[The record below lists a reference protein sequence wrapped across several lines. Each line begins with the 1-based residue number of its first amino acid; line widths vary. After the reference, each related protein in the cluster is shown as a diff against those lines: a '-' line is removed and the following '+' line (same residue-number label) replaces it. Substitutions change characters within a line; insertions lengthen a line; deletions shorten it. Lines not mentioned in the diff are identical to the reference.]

1 MNFWNIAR
9 PEESPVLKKTLSIM
23 RLTTLFSIACSLQI
37 SASVYSQE
45 TKLSLDVNNQT
56 IKEVLFK
63 IEKQSGFRFIYE
75 SEKVNLNKKVS
86 VHVKEQTVETILKRL
101 FEQEGIKYEI
111 TENNF
116 ILINPSTKNEKAA
129 PSSQAVLQKKNLVKG
144 VVTDENGEPIIG
156 ANVVEKGTTNG
167 TVTDLDGKF
176 TMEVSE
182 NGVLQISYIGYAM
195 TELRPGK
202 EANLN
207 VKLREDALQMDEVVV
222 VGYGTVKRANLGGAV
237 STADAKAFE
246 SRPVQNAAQ
255 ALQGEVPGLTIT
267 RAGGAPGSD
276 MTMKVRDVSS
286 INGVLQISYIGYAMT
301 ELRPGKEANLNV
313 KLREDALQMDE
324 VVVVGYGTV
333 KRANLGGAVSTAD
346 AKAFESR
353 PVQNA
358 AQALQGEVPGLTITR
373 AGGAPGSDMTMK
385 VRDVS
390 SINGGTPLVLID
402 GAEGNINMI
411 NPSDIEN
418 ISVLKDGT
426 AAIYGA
432 RASDGVILVTTKSG
446 KRNQKTSVAF
456 DAYYSIKTPA
466 LLRKPANLLQH
477 AEMALEITDG
487 SFTPEYTRDQL
498 DLIRQNSDLVLTDAE
513 WGRWTGYPQF
523 FKDQDW
529 NDMLIGNGNMQN
541 YNVNISGGGERYS
554 YMLSLGHQREEGIPK
569 FGEDV
574 NKRYFVRAKSS
585 VEIFKNLTYD
595 LNLAYEASN
604 RDYSSGLTEGQNIWE
619 LIYKTRSWTPMYNPS
634 GTFYTFEGFDNPAQ
648 VLEDGGMVNKTTGN
662 ITVNNQLRWK
672 VIDGL
677 QLVGQAV
684 IRKYDQDEN
693 VTNKKIINYDW
704 DNNEV
709 REKRTPNSAERR
721 YQKTLSKNFT
731 LYADYKKNF
740 NDRHDLSVMVGTSH
754 ESENYDRFT
763 AKRINFDQQ
772 ENMSLQLGSAQDQ
785 NAWSE
790 GNQWTINSF
799 FSRVN
804 YTFAN
809 KYVIE
814 GTIRADGS
822 SRFDPDHRWG
832 WFPGV
837 NAAWRVGE
845 EGFMKRLGWFED
857 LKVRASYG
865 EMGNQSGIGLYDYI
879 QLISLSNDYY
889 PFGAGVKGQMA
900 TSGNIISTSR
910 TWETIQTTNVGFD
923 FSTLNNRLYGSFDYF
938 WKENKNMLIPK
949 TYPSMLGADAPSTN
963 SGHLSIHGW
972 EISLGWRDQI
982 KDFSYSVRF
991 NISDAKNKVVDR
1003 VGSNLIK
1010 LGNNETP
1017 TGYPLNSYF
1026 GYEFDGIIQNEQELE
1041 AYKSRF
1047 SEGGIPGDLSVG
1059 DAMYKDLDGDG
1070 KLSVLGDGKEGSG
1083 DVKYLG
1089 DKNPRY
1095 NFGFNLSMAWKG
1107 FDLSAFIQGVGRR
1120 TMFLEGESRCPMPE
1134 AWYQSAEYWYG
1145 KTWTPERTDAQ
1156 YPAITLKD
1164 KRNYNYYVSTNTK
1177 FNVAYARL
1185 KNLQFGYTIPQTLTS
1200 KAGLQKVRVYF
1211 SGEDLFEVHNTPN
1224 GWDPEEN
1231 SGSITSYPFTR
1242 NYSFGIN
1249 VVF

>member
-1 MNFWNIAR
+1 M
-9 PEESPVLKKTLSIM
+9 
-23 RLTTLFSIACSLQI
+23 
-37 SASVYSQE
+37 
-45 TKLSLDVNNQT
+45 
-56 IKEVLFK
+56 
-63 IEKQSGFRFIYE
+63 
-75 SEKVNLNKKVS
+75 
-86 VHVKEQTVETILKRL
+86 KEQTVETILKRL
-101 FEQEGIKYEI
+101 FAGEGVKYEI

-116 ILINPSTKNEKAA
+116 ILINPSTKNEKTA
-129 PSSQAVLQKKNLVKG
+129 PSSQAVLQKKNLVQG

-176 TMEVSE
+176 TIEVSE

-195 TELRPGK
+195 TELRPSK

-267 RAGGAPGSD
+267 R
-276 MTMKVRDVSS
+276 T
-286 INGVLQISYIGYAMT
+286 
-301 ELRPGKEANLNV
+301 
-313 KLREDALQMDE
+313 
-324 VVVVGYGTV
+324 
-333 KRANLGGAVSTAD
+333 
-346 AKAFESR
+346 
-353 PVQNA
+353 
-358 AQALQGEVPGLTITR
+358 
-373 AGGAPGSDMTMK
+373 GGAPGSDMTMK

-498 DLIRQNSDLVLTDAE
+498 ELIRQNSDLVLPDAE

-648 VLEDGGMVNKTTGN
+648 VLEEGGMVNKTTGN

-754 ESENYDRFT
+754 ESENY
-763 AKRINFDQQ
+763 
-772 ENMSLQLGSAQDQ
+772 
-785 NAWSE
+785 
-790 GNQWTINSF
+790 
-799 FSRVN
+799 
-804 YTFAN
+804 
-809 KYVIE
+809 
-814 GTIRADGS
+814 
-822 SRFDPDHRWG
+822 
-832 WFPGV
+832 
-837 NAAWRVGE
+837 
-845 EGFMKRLGWFED
+845 
-857 LKVRASYG
+857 
-865 EMGNQSGIGLYDYI
+865 
-879 QLISLSNDYY
+879 
-889 PFGAGVKGQMA
+889 GA
-900 TSGNIISTSR
+900 R
-910 TWETIQTTNVGFD
+910 
-923 FSTLNNRLYGSFDYF
+923 
-938 WKENKNMLIPK
+938 
-949 TYPSMLGADAPSTN
+949 
-963 SGHLSIHGW
+963 
-972 EISLGWRDQI
+972 EISGR
-982 KDFSYSVRF
+982 
-991 NISDAKNKVVDR
+991 
-1003 VGSNLIK
+1003 LI
-1010 LGNNETP
+1010 
-1017 TGYPLNSYF
+1017 
-1026 GYEFDGIIQNEQELE
+1026 
-1041 AYKSRF
+1041 
-1047 SEGGIPGDLSVG
+1047 LS
-1059 DAMYKDLDGDG
+1059 
-1070 KLSVLGDGKEGSG
+1070 
-1083 DVKYLG
+1083 
-1089 DKNPRY
+1089 
-1095 NFGFNLSMAWKG
+1095 F
-1107 FDLSAFIQGVGRR
+1107 
-1120 TMFLEGESRCPMPE
+1120 PE
-1134 AWYQSAEYWYG
+1134 
-1145 KTWTPERTDAQ
+1145 
-1156 YPAITLKD
+1156 
-1164 KRNYNYYVSTNTK
+1164 
-1177 FNVAYARL
+1177 
-1185 KNLQFGYTIPQTLTS
+1185 
-1200 KAGLQKVRVYF
+1200 
-1211 SGEDLFEVHNTPN
+1211 
-1224 GWDPEEN
+1224 
-1231 SGSITSYPFTR
+1231 
-1242 NYSFGIN
+1242 
-1249 VVF
+1249 